1 MAGGIEL
8 ATAYVSLIPSLR
20 GVGKETES
28 QLNDKM
34 GKAGDDAGGSFAQR
48 FAKAAAAA
56 LKIASAAAA
65 AAMVA
70 VAKASLEEYANYEQL
85 VGGMQTLYGDSASTV
100 MANAEQAFATAGM
113 SANQY
118 METVTSFSAAL
129 VRSVGGDTAE
139 AARLAD
145 VAIRDMGD
153 NANKM
158 GTSIESIQDAY
169 RGFARGNFTMLDNLS
184 LGFSGTKEGM
194 EQLLAEAERIQAEQG
209 NMVDYSID
217 SYADMVEAIHVVQTE
232 MGITGTTAD
241 EAKDTIQGSLAST
254 QAAWTNL
261 LTHLGDE
268 NADFSTLFNNL
279 AESAGNAARN
289 IGSRLVVIFT
299 QMWDNLPSFASR
311 FGEFLAP
318 MVPALLEVMPQLITS
333 FSNMILGLVDQL
345 PAALPQLMMG
355 AAQLWQGLVLALL
368 QVAPQLVLGLA
379 DTLRILI
386 TDLVNNGPQMFTT
399 ALEMFNQIWQAIL
412 AVAPQI
418 VTGLANIVAQ
428 LIVSLAAAAPNLFS
442 AAANFIRGLPQAIGN
457 AVGQAIS
464 AMGQMLNGV
473 LDAVT
478 SFDLGSAGVQLMQ
491 GLINGIGSMAG
502 AVWDAVTGAVGG
514 AIDGALN
521 LLGIASPSKV
531 FREIGEFTMQG
542 FAIGIEKTA
551 NQARTAMLD
560 ATSGV
565 IGAAEMSLST
575 NTEIGA
581 APAGVVYN
589 VVFDGTR
596 VNDTEAIR
604 SEVDSFVLDMV
615 RRADQ

>member
-70 VAKASLEEYANYEQL
+70 VAKASLDEYANYEQL
-85 VGGMQTLYGDSASTV
+85 AGGIETLYGDAASTV
-100 MANAEQAFATAGM
+100 MANAEQAFSSAGL
-113 SANQY
+113 SANAY
-118 METVTSFSAAL
+118 METVTSTSAAL
-129 VRSVGGDTAE
+129 INSLGGDTE
-139 AARLAD
+139 KAAQMAD
-145 VAIRDMGD
+145 MAIRDMAD

-158 GTSIESIQDAY
+158 GTDIGSIQDAY
-169 RGFARGNFTMLDNLS
+169 SSFARGQFQLLDNLR
-184 LGFSGTKEGM
+184 LGYGGTKSEM
-194 EQLLAEAERIQAEQG
+194 ERLLADAEAISG
-209 NMVDYSID
+209 VHYDIS
-217 SYADMVEAIHVVQTE
+217 SYADIVSAINVIQTE
-232 MGITGTTAD
+232 MGITGTTAK
-241 EAKDTIQGSLAST
+241 EASETISGSIAAT

-268 NADFSTLFNNL
+268 NADFSTLFDNL
-279 AESAGNAARN
+279 AESAGNAVRN

-318 MVPALLEVMPQLITS
+318 MVPAVLAVMPQLVTS

-355 AAQLWQGLVLALL
+355 AAQLFQGLVLALL

-386 TDLVNNGPQMFTT
+386 TDLLNNAPQMFTT
-399 ALEMFNQIWQAIL
+399 ALEMFNQIWQAVL
-412 AVAPQI
+412 AAAPQI

-464 AMGQMLNGV
+464 AMGEMLNGV
-473 LDAVT
+473 LNAVT
-478 SFDLGSAGVQLMQ
+478 GFDLGSAGVQLMQ

-502 AVWDAVTGAVGG
+502 AVWDAVTGAVSG

-551 NQARTAMLD
+551 NQARAAMLD

-575 NTEIGA
+575 STEIGA
-581 APAGVVYN
+581 ASAGVVYN